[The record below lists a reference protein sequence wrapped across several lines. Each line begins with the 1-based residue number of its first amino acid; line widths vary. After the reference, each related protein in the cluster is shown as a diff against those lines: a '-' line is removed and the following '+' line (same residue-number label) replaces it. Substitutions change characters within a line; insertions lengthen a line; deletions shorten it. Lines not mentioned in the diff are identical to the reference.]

1 MEKIQRAATGR
12 RFLALV
18 MTFAGAFVWFFN
30 DSDTALAH
38 DIMTGIGVLVFLLG
52 ITHLGIF
59 KSWAGLSAKERKE
72 KLVVIAV
79 VAAILLLGMIIF
91 F

>member
-1 MEKIQRAATGR
+1 MEKLHKAATGKK
-12 RFLALV
+12 FLAIVL
-18 MTFAGAFVWFFN
+18 TIGGAFVWFFN

-38 DIMTGIGVLVFLLG
+38 DIMSGIGVLIFLLG

-59 KSWAGLSAKERKE
+59 KSWTGLSVKERKS
-72 KLVVIAV
+72 KLMVIVV